1 MEKKR
6 ILLIDD
12 EASFT
17 RLIKLNLEQ
26 IGPYEVRV
34 ENDGKLAFGAVR
46 EFRPHLVFLDVIMPE
61 VDGGEVA
68 AQIRADPALK
78 NTPIVFLTAVV
89 SRATVD
95 AKGEMIGG
103 NAFLA
108 KPVTILDVVAAIE
121 KHLVA

>member
-34 ENDGKLAFGAVR
+34 ENNGKLAFEAAR

-61 VDGGEVA
+61 TDGGEVA
-68 AQIRADPALK
+68 AQIRADSELQA
-78 NTPIVFLTAVV
+78 TPIVFLTAVV
-89 SRATVD
+89 SRETVA
-95 AKGEMIGG
+95 AKGDLIGG
-103 NAFLA
+103 NTFLA
-108 KPVTILDVVAAIE
+108 KPVTILDVVGAIE
-121 KHLVA
+121 KQLGP